1 MLKGP
6 IARSTIRTAIVLG
19 GRLFVQA
26 ATLLLLVS
34 VLGPK
39 DFGIYAGVGAIA
51 VLVGTLATFGTHLT
65 LWRDISRNLTGSAL
79 LSKTLGTTSL
89 CSLALFSLYVPL
101 VQVYLPALGDLAWLV
116 LGFGISEIL
125 LQPFLMVAAMEIHG
139 RGRVAS
145 SQFLLMQPLFIR
157 LFSIFIIWSL
167 QLDNSLAWYVPCHI
181 LATLFPLAFVVALA
195 PAPQWRSP
203 WRWTLAKRT
212 EWRELSGYALMSTS
226 ANGLAELDK
235 VAATRFLPSEA
246 AGIYSAGS
254 RIVGSLV
261 IPVIALVLA
270 VMPRL
275 FRAEAQSVRKLHFW
289 LFVSAGLYGLT
300 AAVGISVISPLIESL
315 LGDAYKGIGEVVY
328 LLSFSVPAVSLRA
341 TAMNVLTTLERPW
354 LRIMLEIAGWCCIF
368 VFAFFLFRQGVSS
381 GMAIAIVVTEW
392 LLAAVAIFF
401 VITISACSSELH
413 GVDVNE

>member
-1 MLKGP
+1 M
-6 IARSTIRTAIVLG
+6 
-19 GRLFVQA
+19 QA

-34 VLGPK
+34 VLGPEE
-39 DFGIYAGVGAIA
+39 FGLYAGVGATA

-65 LWRDISRNLTGSAL
+65 LLRDVSRNLSADSL
-79 LSKTLGTTSL
+79 LSRTLGTTL
-89 CSLALFSLYVPL
+89 FCSLVLFAVYVPL
-101 VQVYLPALGDLAWLV
+101 VHLYLPALSDIGWLV

-125 LQPFLMVAAMEIHG
+125 LQPFILVAAMELHG
-139 RGRVAS
+139 RGKVAS
-145 SQFLLMQPLFIR
+145 SQLLLMQPLFIR
-157 LFSIFIIWSL
+157 LLSIFIIWNL
-167 QLDNSLAWYVPCHI
+167 QLDNGLAWYLPCHI

-195 PAPQWRSP
+195 SAPQWRTP
-203 WRWTLAKRT
+203 WNWTLVKRP
-212 EWRELSGYALMSTS
+212 EWRQLSGYALMSTS

-235 VAATRFLPSEA
+235 VAATRFLSSEA

-270 VMPRL
+270 AMPRL

-289 LFVSAGLYGLT
+289 LFISAGLYGLT
-300 AAVGISVISPLIESL
+300 AAVGIAVISPWIESL
-315 LGDAYKGIGEVVY
+315 LGDAYKGIGGVVY

-354 LRIMLEIAGWCCIF
+354 LRITLEIVGWCCIF
-368 VFAFFLFRQGVSS
+368 VFAFFLFQQGVSS

-392 LLAAVAIFF
+392 LLAAVAVFS
-401 VITISACSSELH
+401 VITISTCSSELY
-413 GVDVNE
+413 GADINE

>member
-1 MLKGP
+1 MLG
-6 IARSTIRTAIVLG
+6 V
-19 GRLFVQA
+19 RLFVQA

-34 VLGPK
+34 VLGPE
-39 DFGIYAGVGAIA
+39 DFGLYAGVGATA

-65 LWRDISRNLTGSAL
+65 LLRDISRNLTGGAL
-79 LSKTLGTTSL
+79 LSKTLGTTLL
-89 CSLALFSLYVPL
+89 CSLTLFLVYVPL
-101 VQVYLPALGDLAWLV
+101 VHIYFPALSNLAWLV
-116 LGFGISEIL
+116 LGFGVSEIL
-125 LQPFLMVAAMEIHG
+125 LQPFLLVAAMEIHG

-145 SQFLLMQPLFIR
+145 SQLLLMQPLFIR
-157 LFSIFIIWSL
+157 LLSIFIIWNL

-195 PAPQWRSP
+195 PAPQWRRP
-203 WRWTLAKRT
+203 WRWSLAKRAD
-212 EWRELSGYALMSTS
+212 WRELSGYALMSTS

-235 VAATRFLPSEA
+235 VAAVRFLPSEA

-270 VMPRL
+270 AMPRL
-275 FRAEAQSVRKLHFW
+275 FRAKAQSVRKLHLW
-289 LFVSAGLYGLT
+289 LFMSAGLYGLT
-300 AAVGISVISPLIESL
+300 AAIGIAAISPWIEAQ
-315 LGDAYKGIGEVVY
+315 LGDAYKGIGGVVY

-354 LRIMLEIAGWCCIF
+354 LRITLEIVGWCCIF
-368 VFAFFLFRQGVSS
+368 VIAFFLFRQGVSS

-392 LLAAVAIFF
+392 LLAAVAIFS
-401 VITISACSSELH
+401 VITISAYSSELY